1 VATFVMTLP
10 VIVGLSGKVN
20 LLAIVTNVLVLP
32 IIPVVS
38 VLNVLGLVPWVGQ
51 LFLILAILLQS
62 ILLTLIQEISTW
74 SVANWLT
81 FSLEF
86 SNLIWWFLY
95 YGTILALS
103 YFWKK
108 RVNS

>member
-1 VATFVMTLP
+1 
-10 VIVGLSGKVN
+10 
-20 LLAIVTNVLVLP
+20 
-32 IIPVVS
+32 
-38 VLNVLGLVPWVGQ
+38 
-51 LFLILAILLQS
+51 
-62 ILLTLIQEISTW
+62 LIQEISTW